1 MLFWYLERTLLR
13 VEPNPFSDMN
23 LQVCVASLWVCNLV
37 VQSCLYITLPTIGL
51 QWGLS
56 IIIFIHR
63 GTEWITNCISSNY
76 LKLIFE
82 LAFSKFVYSVRKV
95 GMQSDHSN
103 INSCAT
109 WLVKKTRLNL
119 KFNKDAKKDQA
130 GHSNATIS
138 PSKYSFVLLC
148 LFWLTTKYFFLH
160 SQYFQRM
167 IFMIM
172 LLDFVIMKK

>member
-1 MLFWYLERTLLR
+1 MLFWCLGRTRLR

-23 LQVCVASLWVCNLV
+23 LEVCVAYLWVCNLV
-37 VQSCLYITLPTIGL
+37 VQSCLYIKNKTLPTLGL
-51 QWGLS
+51 QWGVS
-56 IIIFIHR
+56 IIIFHAS
-63 GTEWITNCISSNY
+63 GYCMNY
-76 LKLIFE
+76 QLYLSIYVKLIFE

-119 KFNKDAKKDQA
+119 QFNKDAKKDQA

-138 PSKYSFVLLC
+138 SSKYNFVLLC
-148 LFWLTTKYFFLH
+148 LFLTEYKIFFLH

-167 IFMIM
+167 IV
-172 LLDFVIMKK
+172 L